1 MATVEP
7 GVARHY
13 DIAGLEQRILDTL
26 ADTGVDIAH
35 LRAGDLE
42 AVDEFHIGGI
52 AATRELLGQM
62 GLRPGA
68 RLLDIGSGVGGPAR
82 FAANDA
88 GADVTGIDLTQSYVD
103 IATSLSK
110 RTGMGDKTHF
120 VQGSALDMPFADA
133 SFDAAMILH
142 VGMNLPDKKKLMS
155 EAARVLEPGGV
166 FAVYDVMRLKAGALT
181 YPLPW
186 ASAESMSFV
195 ATPNDYRSAATA
207 AGFSVVAERQRGAF
221 AVEFFAAIRA
231 RMAAAQAEG
240 KKPPPGVGLVMGED
254 ARTKIANLTAA
265 LEGGILAPVELL
277 LRLG

>member
-7 GVARHY
+7 GIARHY
-13 DIAGLEQRILDTL
+13 DISGLEQRILAAL
-26 ADTGVDIAH
+26 ADTGVEIAH

-42 AVDEFHIGGI
+42 AVDEFHIGGV
-52 AATRELLGQM
+52 AATKALIDQM
-62 GLRPGA
+62 RLKPGA
-68 RLLDIGSGVGGPAR
+68 ELLDIGSGVGGPAR
-82 FAANDA
+82 FVANSA

-110 RTGMGDKTHF
+110 RTGLAGKTRF
-120 VQGSALDMPFADA
+120 VQGSALDMPFKDA
-133 SFDAAMILH
+133 SFDAAVILH
-142 VGMNLPDKKKLMS
+142 VGMNLPDKAKLMS
-155 EAARVLEPGGV
+155 ETARVLKPGGV

-186 ASAESMSFV
+186 ATDETMSFV
-195 ATPNDYRSAATA
+195 ATPDDYRSAATN
-207 AGFSVVAERQRGAF
+207 AGFSVTAERPRGAF
-221 AVEFFAAIRA
+221 AIEFFATIRA

-240 KKPPPGVGLVMGED
+240 RKPPPGVGLVMGEN

-265 LEGGILAPVELL
+265 LEGGILAPVELI

>member
-1 MATVEP
+1 MASVES
-7 GVARHY
+7 GIARHY
-13 DIAGLEQRILDTL
+13 DVSDLEQHILAVL
-26 ADTGVDIAH
+26 ADTGVEIAH

-52 AATRELLGQM
+52 AATRELIGQM
-62 GLRPGA
+62 GLKPGA

-82 FAANDA
+82 FAANNA

-110 RTGMGDKTHF
+110 RVGMADKVRF
-120 VQGSALDMPFADA
+120 VQGSALDMPFSNK
-133 SFDAAMILH
+133 SFDTAMILH

-155 EAARVLEPGGV
+155 EAARVLKPGGV

-186 ASAESMSFV
+186 ASDESMSFV
-195 ATPNDYRSAATA
+195 ATPDDYRSAAAA
-207 AGFSVVAERQRGAF
+207 AGFSVTAERPRGAF
-221 AVEFFAAIRA
+221 AIEFFDTIRA

-240 KKPPPGVGLVMGED
+240 KKPPPGVNLIMGEN
-254 ARTKIANLTAA
+254 AGTKIANLTPA
-265 LEGGILAPVELL
+265 LKSGILAPVEMLF
-277 LRLG
+277 RLG

>member
-7 GVARHY
+7 GIARHY
-13 DIAGLEQRILDTL
+13 DISGLEQRILAAL
-26 ADTGVDIAH
+26 ADTGVEIAH

-42 AVDEFHIGGI
+42 AVDEFHIGGV
-52 AATRELLGQM
+52 AATRELIDQM
-62 GLRPGA
+62 GLKPGA
-68 RLLDIGSGVGGPAR
+68 ELLDIGSGVGGPAR
-82 FAANDA
+82 FVANSI

-110 RTGMGDKTHF
+110 RTGLADKTRF

-142 VGMNLPDKKKLMS
+142 VGMNLPDKPKLMS
-155 EAARVLEPGGV
+155 EAARVLRSGGV
-166 FAVYDVMRLKAGALT
+166 FAVYDVMRLKDGALT

-186 ASAESMSFV
+186 ASDETMSFV
-195 ATPNDYRSAATA
+195 ATPDDYRSAAVA
-207 AGFSVVAERQRGAF
+207 AGFSVTAERPRGAF
-221 AVEFFAAIRA
+221 AVEFFATIRA

-240 KKPPPGVGLVMGED
+240 RKPPPGVGLIMGED
-254 ARTKIANLTAA
+254 ARTKVANITAA

>member
-13 DIAGLEQRILDTL
+13 DIAGLEQRILAAL
-26 ADTGVDIAH
+26 ADTGVDVAH
-35 LRAGDLE
+35 LTAGDLE

-52 AATRELLGQM
+52 AATRELVGQM
-62 GLRPGA
+62 GLKPGA

-82 FAANDA
+82 FAANHA

-103 IATSLSK
+103 IAASLSK
-110 RTGMGDKTHF
+110 RTGMADRTHF

-155 EAARVLEPGGV
+155 EAARVLRPGGV
-166 FAVYDVMRLKAGALT
+166 FAVYDVMRLKDGALT
-181 YPLPW
+181 YPVPW
-186 ASAESMSFV
+186 ASNETMSFV
-195 ATPNDYRSAATA
+195 ASPDDYRSAATA
-207 AGFSVVAERQRGAF
+207 CGFSVVTERQRGAF

>member
-13 DIAGLEQRILDTL
+13 DISGLEQRILDAL

-62 GLRPGA
+62 GLKPGA

-110 RTGMGDKTHF
+110 RTGMAEKTRF
-120 VQGSALDMPFADA
+120 VQGSALDMPFANA

-155 EAARVLEPGGV
+155 EAARVLRPGGV
-166 FAVYDVMRLKAGALT
+166 FAVYDVMRLKDGALT

-186 ASAESMSFV
+186 ASDETMSFV
-195 ATPNDYRSAATA
+195 ATPDDYRSAATA
-207 AGFSVVAERQRGAF
+207 SGFSVIAERQRGAF

-240 KKPPPGVGLVMGED
+240 KTPPPGVGLVMGED
-254 ARTKIANLTAA
+254 ARTKIANITAA

>member
-13 DIAGLEQRILDTL
+13 DISGLEQRILAAL
-26 ADTGVDIAH
+26 ADTGVDVAH

-52 AATRELLGQM
+52 AATRELIGQM
-62 GLRPGA
+62 GLKPGA
-68 RLLDIGSGVGGPAR
+68 MLLDIGSGVGGPAR
-82 FAANDA
+82 FAANEA

-110 RTGMGDKTHF
+110 RTEMADRTHF

-133 SFDAAMILH
+133 GFDAAMILH
-142 VGMNLPDKKKLMS
+142 VGMNLPDKKKLMG
-155 EAARVLEPGGV
+155 EAARVLKPGGV
-166 FAVYDVMRLKAGALT
+166 FAVYDVMRLKDGALT

-186 ASAESMSFV
+186 ASDESMSFV
-195 ATPNDYRSAATA
+195 ATPDDYRSAATA
-207 AGFSVVAERQRGAF
+207 SGFSVVAERRRGAF
-221 AVEFFAAIRA
+221 AVEFFAATRA

-254 ARTKIANLTAA
+254 AHTKIANVTAA

>member
-7 GVARHY
+7 GIARHY
-13 DIAGLEQRILDTL
+13 DISGLEQRILAAL
-26 ADTGVDIAH
+26 ADTGVDVAH
-35 LRAGDLE
+35 LHAGDLE

-52 AATRELLGQM
+52 AATRELIGQM
-62 GLRPGA
+62 GLKPGA

-82 FAANDA
+82 FAANEA

-103 IATSLSK
+103 IAASLSK
-110 RTGMGDKTHF
+110 RTGMTDRTHF

-155 EAARVLEPGGV
+155 EAARVLKPGGV

-186 ASAESMSFV
+186 ASNETMSFV
-195 ATPNDYRSAATA
+195 ATPDDYRSAATA
-207 AGFSVVAERQRGAF
+207 SGFSVIAERQRGTF
-221 AVEFFAAIRA
+221 AVEFLSAIRA

-254 ARTKIANLTAA
+254 ATTKIANLTAA

>member
-7 GVARHY
+7 GIARHY
-13 DIAGLEQRILDTL
+13 DIAGLEQRILAAL

-52 AATRELLGQM
+52 AATRELIGQM
-62 GLRPGA
+62 GLKPGA
-68 RLLDIGSGVGGPAR
+68 MLLDIGSGVGGPAR
-82 FAANDA
+82 FAANEA

-110 RTGMGDKTHF
+110 RTEMADRTHF

-133 SFDAAMILH
+133 GFDAAMILH
-142 VGMNLPDKKKLMS
+142 VGMNLPDKKKLMG
-155 EAARVLEPGGV
+155 EAARVLKPGGV
-166 FAVYDVMRLKAGALT
+166 FAVYDVMRLKDGALT

-186 ASAESMSFV
+186 ASDESMSFV
-195 ATPNDYRSAATA
+195 ATPDDYRSAATA
-207 AGFSVVAERQRGAF
+207 SGFSVVAERRRGAF
-221 AVEFFAAIRA
+221 AVEFFAATRA

-254 ARTKIANLTAA
+254 AHTKIANVTAA

>member
-1 MATVEP
+1 MSAVEP
-7 GVARHY
+7 GIARHY
-13 DIAGLEQRILDTL
+13 DIAGLEQRILAAL

-42 AVDEFHIGGI
+42 AVDEFHIGGV
-52 AATRELLGQM
+52 AATRELLEQM
-62 GLRPGA
+62 GLKPGA

-82 FAANDA
+82 FVANNA

-110 RTGMGDKTHF
+110 RTGMADKTRF
-120 VQGSALDMPFADA
+120 VQGSALDMPFQNA

-142 VGMNLPDKKKLMS
+142 VGMNLPDKPKLMS
-155 EAARVLEPGGV
+155 EAARVLKPGGV
-166 FAVYDVMRLKAGALT
+166 FAVYDVMRLKAGVLT

-186 ASAESMSFV
+186 ASNETMSFV
-195 ATPNDYRSAATA
+195 VTPDDYRSAATA
-207 AGFSVVAERQRGAF
+207 SGFSVAAERQRGAF
-221 AVEFFAAIRA
+221 AIEFFATVRA

-240 KKPPPGVGLVMGED
+240 KKPLPGVGLIMGES
-254 ARTKIANLTAA
+254 ARTKIANITAA
-265 LEGGILAPVELL
+265 LEGGILAPVELI

>member
-7 GVARHY
+7 GIARHY
-13 DIAGLEQRILDTL
+13 DIAGLEQRILAAL
-26 ADTGVDIAH
+26 ADTGVDVAH

-52 AATRELLGQM
+52 AATRELIGQM
-62 GLRPGA
+62 GLKPGA
-68 RLLDIGSGVGGPAR
+68 MLLDIGSGVGGPAR
-82 FAANDA
+82 FAANEA

-110 RTGMGDKTHF
+110 RTEMADRTHF

-133 SFDAAMILH
+133 GFDAAMILH
-142 VGMNLPDKKKLMS
+142 VGMNLPDKKKLMG
-155 EAARVLEPGGV
+155 EAARVLKPGGV
-166 FAVYDVMRLKAGALT
+166 FAVYDVMRLKDGALT

-186 ASAESMSFV
+186 ASDESMSFV
-195 ATPNDYRSAATA
+195 ATPDDYRSAATA
-207 AGFSVVAERQRGAF
+207 SGFSVVAERRRGAF
-221 AVEFFAAIRA
+221 AVEFFAATRA

-254 ARTKIANLTAA
+254 AHTKIANVTAA

-277 LRLG
+277 LRFG

>member
-7 GVARHY
+7 GIARHY
-13 DIAGLEQRILDTL
+13 EISGLEQRILAAL
-26 ADTGVDIAH
+26 ADTGVDVAH

-52 AATRELLGQM
+52 AATRELLDQI
-62 GLRPGA
+62 GLKPGA

-82 FAANDA
+82 FVANNA
-88 GADVTGIDLTQSYVD
+88 GADITGIDLTQSYVD

-110 RTGMGDKTHF
+110 RTGMADRTHF
-120 VQGSALDMPFADA
+120 LQGSALDMPFADA

-142 VGMNLPDKKKLMS
+142 VGMNLPDKAKLMR
-155 EAARVLEPGGV
+155 EAARVLKPGGA
-166 FAVYDVMRLKAGALT
+166 FAVYDVMRLKDGALT

-186 ASAESMSFV
+186 ASNESMSFV
-195 ATPNDYRSAATA
+195 ATPDDYRSAATA
-207 AGFSVVAERQRGAF
+207 AGFSVTAERPRGAF
-221 AVEFFAAIRA
+221 AVEFFATVRA

-254 ARTKIANLTAA
+254 AHTKIANLTAA

>member
-1 MATVEP
+1 MASVES
-7 GVARHY
+7 GIARHY
-13 DIAGLEQRILDTL
+13 DVSDLEQHILAVL
-26 ADTGVDIAH
+26 ADTGVEIAH

-52 AATRELLGQM
+52 AATRELIGQM
-62 GLRPGA
+62 GLKPGA

-82 FAANDA
+82 FAANNA

-110 RTGMGDKTHF
+110 RVGMADKVRF
-120 VQGSALDMPFADA
+120 VQGSALDMPFSNK
-133 SFDAAMILH
+133 SFDTAMILH

-155 EAARVLEPGGV
+155 EAARVLKPGGV

-186 ASAESMSFV
+186 ASDESMSFV
-195 ATPNDYRSAATA
+195 ATPDDYRSAAAA
-207 AGFSVVAERQRGAF
+207 AGFSVTAERPRGAF
-221 AVEFFAAIRA
+221 AIEFFDTIRA

-240 KKPPPGVGLVMGED
+240 KKPPPGVNLIMGEN
-254 ARTKIANLTAA
+254 AGTKIANLTPA
-265 LEGGILAPVELL
+265 LKGGILAPVEMLV
-277 LRLG
+277 RLG

>member
-7 GVARHY
+7 GIARHY
-13 DIAGLEQRILDTL
+13 DIAGLEQRILAAL
-26 ADTGVDIAH
+26 ADTGVDVAH

-52 AATRELLGQM
+52 AATRELIGQM
-62 GLRPGA
+62 GLKPGA
-68 RLLDIGSGVGGPAR
+68 MLLDIGSGVGGPAR
-82 FAANDA
+82 FAANEA

-110 RTGMGDKTHF
+110 RTEMADRTHF
-120 VQGSALDMPFADA
+120 VKGSALDMPFADA
-133 SFDAAMILH
+133 GFDAAMILH
-142 VGMNLPDKKKLMS
+142 VGMNLPDKKKLMG
-155 EAARVLEPGGV
+155 EAARVLKPGGV
-166 FAVYDVMRLKAGALT
+166 FAVYDVMRLKDGALT

-186 ASAESMSFV
+186 ASNETMSFV
-195 ATPNDYRSAATA
+195 ATPDDYRSAATA
-207 AGFSVVAERQRGAF
+207 SGFSVITERQRGAF

>member
-13 DIAGLEQRILDTL
+13 DISGLEQRILDAL

-52 AATRELLGQM
+52 AATRELIGQM
-62 GLRPGA
+62 GLKPGA

-82 FAANDA
+82 FAANEA

-110 RTGMGDKTHF
+110 RTEMADRTHF

-133 SFDAAMILH
+133 GFDAAMILH
-142 VGMNLPDKKKLMS
+142 VGMNLPDKKKLMG
-155 EAARVLEPGGV
+155 EAARVLKPGGV
-166 FAVYDVMRLKAGALT
+166 FAVYDVMRLKDGALT

-186 ASAESMSFV
+186 ASDESMSFV
-195 ATPNDYRSAATA
+195 ATPDDYRSAATA
-207 AGFSVVAERQRGAF
+207 SGFSVVAERRRGAF
-221 AVEFFAAIRA
+221 AVEFFAATRA

-254 ARTKIANLTAA
+254 AHTKIANVTAA

>member
-1 MATVEP
+1 MASVES
-7 GVARHY
+7 GIARHY
-13 DIAGLEQRILDTL
+13 DVSDLEQHILAVL
-26 ADTGVDIAH
+26 ADTGVEIAH

-52 AATRELLGQM
+52 AATRELIGQM
-62 GLRPGA
+62 GLKPGA

-82 FAANDA
+82 FAANNA

-110 RTGMGDKTHF
+110 RVGMADKVRF
-120 VQGSALDMPFADA
+120 VQGSALDMPFSNK
-133 SFDAAMILH
+133 SFDTAMILH

-155 EAARVLEPGGV
+155 EAARVLKPGGV

-186 ASAESMSFV
+186 ASDESMSFV
-195 ATPNDYRSAATA
+195 ATPDDYRSAAAA
-207 AGFSVVAERQRGAF
+207 AGFSVTAERPRGAF
-221 AVEFFAAIRA
+221 AIEFFDTIRA

-240 KKPPPGVGLVMGED
+240 KKPPPGVNLIMGEN
-254 ARTKIANLTAA
+254 AGTKIANLTPA
-265 LEGGILAPVELL
+265 LKGGILAPVEML

>member
-1 MATVEP
+1 MASVES
-7 GVARHY
+7 GIARHY
-13 DIAGLEQRILDTL
+13 DVSDLEQHILAVL
-26 ADTGVDIAH
+26 ADTGVEIAH

-52 AATRELLGQM
+52 AATRELIGQM
-62 GLRPGA
+62 GLKPGA

-82 FAANDA
+82 FAANNA

-110 RTGMGDKTHF
+110 RVGMADKVRF
-120 VQGSALDMPFADA
+120 VQGSALDMPFSNK
-133 SFDAAMILH
+133 SFDTAMILH

-155 EAARVLEPGGV
+155 EAARVLKPGGV

-186 ASAESMSFV
+186 ASDESMSFV
-195 ATPNDYRSAATA
+195 ATPDDYRSAAAA
-207 AGFSVVAERQRGAF
+207 AGFSVTAERPRGAF
-221 AVEFFAAIRA
+221 AIEFFDTIRA

-240 KKPPPGVGLVMGED
+240 KKPPPGVNLIMGEN
-254 ARTKIANLTAA
+254 AGTKIANLTPA
-265 LEGGILAPVELL
+265 LKGGILAPVEML
-277 LRLG
+277 LRLD

>member
-1 MATVEP
+1 MASVES
-7 GVARHY
+7 GIARHY
-13 DIAGLEQRILDTL
+13 DVSDLEQHILAVL
-26 ADTGVDIAH
+26 ADTGVEIAH

-52 AATRELLGQM
+52 AATRELIGQM
-62 GLRPGA
+62 GLKPGA

-82 FAANDA
+82 FAANNA

-110 RTGMGDKTHF
+110 RVGMADKVRF
-120 VQGSALDMPFADA
+120 VQGSALDMPFSNK
-133 SFDAAMILH
+133 SFDTAMILH

-155 EAARVLEPGGV
+155 EAARVLTPGGV

-186 ASAESMSFV
+186 ASDESMSFV
-195 ATPNDYRSAATA
+195 ATPDDYRSAAAA
-207 AGFSVVAERQRGAF
+207 AGFSVTAERPRGAF
-221 AVEFFAAIRA
+221 AIEFFDTIRA

-240 KKPPPGVGLVMGED
+240 KKPPPGVNLIMGEN
-254 ARTKIANLTAA
+254 AGTKIANLTPA
-265 LEGGILAPVELL
+265 LKGGILAPVEML

>member
-1 MATVEP
+1 MASVES
-7 GVARHY
+7 GIARHY
-13 DIAGLEQRILDTL
+13 DVSDLEQHILAVL
-26 ADTGVDIAH
+26 ADTGVEIAH

-42 AVDEFHIGGI
+42 SVDEFHIGGI
-52 AATRELLGQM
+52 AATRELIGQM
-62 GLRPGA
+62 GLKPRA

-82 FAANDA
+82 FAANNA

-110 RTGMGDKTHF
+110 RVGMADKVRF
-120 VQGSALDMPFADA
+120 VQGSALDMPFSNK
-133 SFDAAMILH
+133 SFDTAMILH

-155 EAARVLEPGGV
+155 EAARVLKPGGV

-186 ASAESMSFV
+186 ASDESMSFV
-195 ATPNDYRSAATA
+195 ATPDDYRSAAAA
-207 AGFSVVAERQRGAF
+207 AGFSVTAERPRGAF
-221 AVEFFAAIRA
+221 AIEFFDTIRA

-240 KKPPPGVGLVMGED
+240 KKPPPGVNLIMGEN
-254 ARTKIANLTAA
+254 AGTKIGNLTPA
-265 LEGGILAPVELL
+265 LKGGILAPVEML

>member
-7 GVARHY
+7 GIARHY
-13 DIAGLEQRILDTL
+13 DIAGLEQRILAAL
-26 ADTGVDIAH
+26 ADTGVDVAH

-52 AATRELLGQM
+52 AATRELIGQM
-62 GLRPGA
+62 GLKPGA
-68 RLLDIGSGVGGPAR
+68 MLLDIGSGVGGPAR
-82 FAANDA
+82 FAANEA
-88 GADVTGIDLTQSYVD
+88 GAAVTGNDLTQSYVD

-110 RTGMGDKTHF
+110 RTEMADRTHF

-133 SFDAAMILH
+133 GFDAAMILH
-142 VGMNLPDKKKLMS
+142 VGMNLPDKKKLMG
-155 EAARVLEPGGV
+155 EAARVLKPGGV
-166 FAVYDVMRLKAGALT
+166 FAVYDVMRLKDGALT

-186 ASAESMSFV
+186 ASDESMSFV
-195 ATPNDYRSAATA
+195 ATPDDYRSAATA
-207 AGFSVVAERQRGAF
+207 SGFSVVAERRRGAF
-221 AVEFFAAIRA
+221 AVEFFAATRA

-254 ARTKIANLTAA
+254 AHTKIANVTAA

>member
-7 GVARHY
+7 GIARHY
-13 DIAGLEQRILDTL
+13 DIAGLEQRILAAL
-26 ADTGVDIAH
+26 ADTGVDVAH

-42 AVDEFHIGGI
+42 AVDEFHIGGV
-52 AATRELLGQM
+52 AATRELIGQM
-62 GLRPGA
+62 GLKPGA
-68 RLLDIGSGVGGPAR
+68 MLLDIGSGVGGPAR

-110 RTGMGDKTHF
+110 RTGMSDRTHF

-155 EAARVLEPGGV
+155 EAARVLKPGGV
-166 FAVYDVMRLKAGALT
+166 FAVYDVMRLKDGALT

-186 ASAESMSFV
+186 ASDESMSFV
-195 ATPNDYRSAATA
+195 ATPDDYRSAATA
-207 AGFSVVAERQRGAF
+207 TGFSVVAERRRGAF
-221 AVEFFAAIRA
+221 AVEFFAATRA

-254 ARTKIANLTAA
+254 AHTKIANVTAA